1 MPANPEPVVESDCL
15 LLKFVEK
22 SRPNDVEDGKQSLAT
37 ETGAEK
43 KKEIMEKCFDCYCE
57 NGLAGTGIKALAK
70 ACNMSPGNLYSYFSS
85 LDQLI
90 VESTAYCMAKVEDD
104 FMLLAPKSVH
114 DIPRFL
120 DEIPYWTKEKHGKK
134 YRLMYQ
140 VYTHPKYKE
149 AGTEFFIGVDKR
161 YHEYAKRLE
170 KVIGIPSNIL
180 TPIIF
185 IFI

>member
-1 MPANPEPVVESDCL
+1 
-15 LLKFVEK
+15 
-22 SRPNDVEDGKQSLAT
+22 
-37 ETGAEK
+37 
-43 KKEIMEKCFDCYCE
+43 
-57 NGLAGTGIKALAK
+57 
-70 ACNMSPGNLYSYFSS
+70 MSPGNLYSYFSS

-149 AGTEFFIGVDKR
+149 AGKEFFIGVDKR

-170 KVIGIPSNIL
+170 KVVGIPSDIL

-185 IFI
+185 IFIRASVHYALFEEEDYLKSQISVIKLTVKLMIEKYHGSQEK